1 MATTTPAAPQS
12 SPPPAAPRAGIG
24 TARGVALYLGAM
36 LGGGLL
42 VTPALAAQLAGP
54 ASLLAWAGLLV
65 ISVPIAR
72 TFVAL
77 GTQHPDAGGIS
88 SFVRRAFGDR
98 VAAAVGYWFYFALPF
113 GAPATALGGA
123 SYLTGSGSHL
133 TGDTWLLAGGL
144 LLAAL
149 VTTMVGLQLSGLV
162 QLILSGVLAAALV
175 LGCFGGLVHAD
186 LGNFAPFAPHGWP
199 GIGAAASLL
208 FFSFAGWEAVTHLSH
223 EFRDP
228 ARELRLVANV
238 TLLLVSV
245 LYLGLAVA
253 CIAALGPALSDS
265 TTPVADL
272 LGFTLGDAAPL
283 VAAVVAGCLTFGAMS
298 AYLAGASRLGA
309 ALARD
314 GALWK
319 RLSSGHEAGTVPRP
333 SAAVLGV
340 LAVTVLVGGWLV
352 DARLAT
358 IMGVA
363 STLFL
368 AVTWAGLLAGVRLL
382 PRRSPSWWGA
392 VLACAMITPVL
403 LAGGWTLLAPAV
415 LGATAYVATSKT
427 SADRQPGE
435 LEGVVT

>member
-1 MATTTPAAPQS
+1 
-12 SPPPAAPRAGIG
+12 
-24 TARGVALYLGAM
+24 M

-54 ASLLAWAGLLV
+54 ASLLAWAGLL
-65 ISVPIAR
+65 IMSVPIAH

-98 VAAAVGYWFYFALPF
+98 AAAAVGYWFYFALPF

-123 SYLTGSGSHL
+123 SYVTGSGNRLS
-133 TGDTWLLAGGL
+133 GDTWLLAAGL

-162 QLILSGVLAAALV
+162 QQILSGVLAAALV
-175 LGCFGGLVHAD
+175 LGCLGGILHAD
-186 LGNFAPFAPHGWP
+186 PGNLAPFAPHGWQ
-199 GIGAAASLL
+199 GIASAASLL

-223 EFRDP
+223 EFENP
-228 ARELRLVANV
+228 ARELRLVTNL
-238 TLLLVSV
+238 TLVLVSA
-245 LYLGLAVA
+245 LYLGLAVT
-253 CIAALGPALSDS
+253 CIVALGPALSGS

-272 LGFTLGDAAPL
+272 LGFTLGGTAP
-283 VAAVVAGCLTFGAMS
+283 VAAALVAGCLAFGAMS

-319 RLSSGHEAGTVPRP
+319 RLSPGHQAGTVPRP
-333 SAAVLGV
+333 SAATLGI
-340 LAVTVLVGGWLV
+340 LAVAVLVAGWLFDV
-352 DARLAT
+352 RLST
-358 IMGVA
+358 VMGAA

-382 PRRSPSWWGA
+382 PRRSPGWWGA
-392 VLACAMITPVL
+392 LLACAMITPVL
-403 LAGGWTLLAPAV
+403 LAGGWALLLPAALGAAAYVVTSRHRPAPA
-415 LGATAYVATSKT
+415 AAPVAPAGSTTCS
-427 SADRQPGE
+427 S
-435 LEGVVT
+435 